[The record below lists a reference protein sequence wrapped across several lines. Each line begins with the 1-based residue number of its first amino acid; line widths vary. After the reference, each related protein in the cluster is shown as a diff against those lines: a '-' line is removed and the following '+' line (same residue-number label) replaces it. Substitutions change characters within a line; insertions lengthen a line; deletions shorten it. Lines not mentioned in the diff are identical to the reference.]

1 MQYEQFIDCVMCLQ
15 NLFQNRQINQSEIEM
30 KWNECQLLSCTLEKD
45 FNNFVK
51 KGIEHNTEFAFW
63 NKFLTEL
70 YPISRDLT
78 RSHRESD

>member
-1 MQYEQFIDCVMCLQ
+1 
-15 NLFQNRQINQSEIEM
+15 M

-51 KGIEHNTEFAFW
+51 KGIEQNIEFAFW

-70 YPISRDLT
+70 YPILCDITQSD
-78 RSHRESD
+78 RSDWLLHLKALERALPLFFCYNRTNYT